1 MHSNGNQTVNK
12 LVLPDTS
19 RMRRSGPCGRCPG
32 CLGRKVVAVVPTRG
46 PSGTRQLTVQVM
58 SPGGGRGGGAVG
70 AMGGT
75 ATGGPP
81 LIARHVEGMV
91 SIRMYFMFK

>member
-1 MHSNGNQTVNK
+1 
-12 LVLPDTS
+12 
-19 RMRRSGPCGRCPG
+19 MRRSGPCGRCPG

-46 PSGTRQLTVQVM
+46 PGGTRQLTVQVM
-58 SPGGGRGGGAVG
+58 SPGGSGRAGALGGG
-70 AMGGT
+70 AMGG

-91 SIRMYFMFK
+91 SMEIHNFSKLYPFII